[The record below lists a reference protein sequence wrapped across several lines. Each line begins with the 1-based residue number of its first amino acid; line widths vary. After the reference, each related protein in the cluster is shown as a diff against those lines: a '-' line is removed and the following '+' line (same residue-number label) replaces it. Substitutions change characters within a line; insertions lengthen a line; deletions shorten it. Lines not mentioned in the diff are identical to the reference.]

1 MSTPL
6 AASCSLLPAAAA
18 AGPPHRCRLA
28 RHSLRRLRPPT
39 PPLSAHS
46 FTARVRGHACG
57 SGASAR
63 AGQRAGRG
71 LLRSLAGH
79 RRGHARLPPNPSF
92 PPPLPRTGVCCVDA
106 HVSLAPRLATAVLPA
121 HFCPRARAGCGCA
134 LAAPAASQLPGGAAP
149 PKVAAAARSQRPH
162 LWRRGGAGAA
172 ARRPPTRA
180 RTPAA
185 RAAPARAQT
194 PGGGRAP
201 PPLPAQRQTAP
212 AAQTPPAQPA
222 EGRAWRQTQRAPPR
236 DAASRVCTDAPP
248 PHARTRAQMP
258 PPARPPARPPP
269 PATRHACVRACV
281 RARVRACQRSLARVL
296 RASRVDGQ
304 QLVADVQLLARVGC
318 APLAR
323 ACAGQCRLPCG
334 AHVPAR
340 EKKDGQRLTED
351 NTDAKVKSEAS
362 ARPSSPWRR
371 APCGE

>member
-1 MSTPL
+1 MRERGVGAGR
-6 AASCSLLPAAAA
+6 AASRARAAALPRGA
-18 AGPPHRCRLA
+18 PAGPR
-28 RHSLRRLRPPT
+28 T
-39 PPLSAHS
+39 PAPQHIL
-46 FTARVRGHACG
+46 
-57 SGASAR
+57 
-63 AGQRAGRG
+63 
-71 LLRSLAGH
+71 
-79 RRGHARLPPNPSF
+79 

-258 PPARPPARPPP
+258 PPARPPA
-269 PATRHACVRACV
+269 PARHAPRVRARARACARACV
-281 RARVRACQRSLARVL
+281 RGERLDTQPNERAAARPVLRGRPARSAHPGCRFRFDSPTSNVGCLPSWQYRPVSRLCLRGARPGRARAHSLRGRVRGRVAVAPEGGLPTRRVWRAAR
-296 RASRVDGQ
+296 RRG
-304 QLVADVQLLARVGC
+304 
-318 APLAR
+318 
-323 ACAGQCRLPCG
+323 
-334 AHVPAR
+334 
-340 EKKDGQRLTED
+340 
-351 NTDAKVKSEAS
+351 
-362 ARPSSPWRR
+362 WR
-371 APCGE
+371 APPKRPCLEGLEGHAARGD